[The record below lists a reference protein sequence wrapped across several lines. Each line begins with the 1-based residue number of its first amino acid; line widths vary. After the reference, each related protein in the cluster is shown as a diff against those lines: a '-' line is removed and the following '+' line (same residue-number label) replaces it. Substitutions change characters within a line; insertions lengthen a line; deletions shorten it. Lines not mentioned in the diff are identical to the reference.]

1 MTWPEMTLPKPEFKV
16 AIVTGTN
23 REIGSAIVAGLAR
36 AGFAVLASH
45 YGEADR
51 VQIMLEQLRNQG
63 FQVESFEAD
72 LTLVANN
79 QRLVARALELW
90 GRLDVFVANA
100 GLTVHAP
107 FLETTESQWD
117 TVVDLNLK
125 ASFFGAQ
132 AAAKA
137 MTARD
142 RNPDGSGG
150 RIIFSSSVTG
160 VQALPKLAAY
170 GISKA
175 GVQHMAQ
182 TLGGE
187 LGRHGITV
195 NALGIGATL
204 NERNLQDNPSYESDW
219 AGVIPVGRVGTPEDV
234 AQAVV
239 WLTSSAAG
247 MVNGHTLMLDGGWSA
262 AGRVPE

>member
-1 MTWPEMTLPKPEFKV
+1 MNQPASKV

-23 REIGSAIVAGLAR
+23 REIGAAIVVGLAQV
-36 AGFAVLASH
+36 GFAVLAAH

-51 VQIMLEQLRNQG
+51 VQAMLEPLRDQG
-63 FQVESFEAD
+63 FQIESFEAD
-72 LTLVANN
+72 LTVVENN
-79 QRLVARALELW
+79 QHLVARAIELW
-90 GRLDVFVANA
+90 GRLDVFVGNA
-100 GLTVHAP
+100 GLTVHVP
-107 FLETTESQWD
+107 FLETTETQWD

-132 AAAKA
+132 AAARA
-137 MTARD
+137 MMAQG
-142 RNPDGSGG
+142 RNSGNQG

-170 GISKA
+170 GITKA
-175 GVQHMAQ
+175 AVQHMAQ

-204 NERNLQDNPSYESDW
+204 NERNLQDNSRYESDW
-219 AGVIPVGRVGTPEDV
+219 ASVIPVGRVGTPEDV

-239 WLTSSAAG
+239 WLTTPAAG
-247 MVNGHTLMLDGGWSA
+247 MVNGHTLMIDGGWSA
-262 AGRVPE
+262 AGRIPE

>member
-1 MTWPEMTLPKPEFKV
+1 MTV
-16 AIVTGTN
+16 
-23 REIGSAIVAGLAR
+23 
-36 AGFAVLASH
+36 
-45 YGEADR
+45 
-51 VQIMLEQLRNQG
+51 
-63 FQVESFEAD
+63 VE
-72 LTLVANN
+72 NN

-90 GRLDVFVANA
+90 GSLNVFVGNA
-100 GLTVHAP
+100 GLTVHVA

-117 TVVDLNLK
+117 TVIDLNLK

-137 MTARD
+137 MMAH
-142 RNPDGSGG
+142 GKGQ
-150 RIIFSSSVTG
+150 IIFSSSVTG
-160 VQALPKLAAY
+160 IQAIPKLAAY

-175 GVQHMAQ
+175 GLIHMAQ
-182 TLGGE
+182 TLGAE

-204 NERNLQDNPSYESDW
+204 NERNLQDNSSYESDW

-247 MVNGHTLMLDGGWSA
+247 MVNGHTLMIDGGWSA
-262 AGRVPE
+262 AGRIPE

>member
-1 MTWPEMTLPKPEFKV
+1 MTQPISKV

-23 REIGSAIVAGLAR
+23 REIGSAIVAGLAQ
-36 AGFAVLASH
+36 AGFAVLAAH

-51 VQIMLEQLRNQG
+51 VQIMLEDLRSQG

-72 LTLVANN
+72 LTVVENN
-79 QRLVARALELW
+79 QKLVARALELW
-90 GRLDVFVANA
+90 GRLDVFVGNA
-100 GLTVHAP
+100 GLTVHVP

-117 TVVDLNLK
+117 IVVDLNLK

-137 MTARD
+137 MISR
-142 RNPDGSGG
+142 GQG

-160 VQALPKLAAY
+160 IQAIPKLAAY
-170 GISKA
+170 GITKA
-175 GVQHMAQ
+175 GLIHMAQ

-195 NALGIGATL
+195 NALGIGATI
-204 NERNLQDNPSYESDW
+204 NERNMQDNSRYESDW
-219 AGVIPVGRVGTPEDV
+219 SNVIPVGRVGTPEDV

-239 WLTSSAAG
+239 WLTSSAAA
-247 MVNGHTLMLDGGWSA
+247 MVNGHTLMIDGGWSA

>member
-1 MTWPEMTLPKPEFKV
+1 MTAHETKV

-23 REIGSAIVAGLAR
+23 REIGAAIVAGLAQ
-36 AGFAVLASH
+36 AGFAVLAAH

-51 VQIMLEQLRNQG
+51 VRAMLEELCSQG

-72 LTLVANN
+72 LTVVENN

-90 GRLDVFVANA
+90 GRLDVFVGNA
-100 GLTVHAP
+100 GLTVHVP

-132 AAAKA
+132 AAARA
-137 MTARD
+137 MMARD
-142 RNPDGSGG
+142 HVSEIRG

-160 VQALPKLAAY
+160 VQAIPKLAAY
-170 GISKA
+170 GITKA
-175 GVQHMAQ
+175 GLIHMAQ

-187 LGRHGITV
+187 LGRYGITV

-204 NERNLQDNPSYESDW
+204 NERNLQDNSSYESDW
-219 AGVIPVGRVGTPEDV
+219 AHVIPAGRVGTPEDV

-239 WLTSSAAG
+239 WLTSSAAA
-247 MVNGHTLMLDGGWSA
+247 MVNGHTLMIDGGWSA

>member
-1 MTWPEMTLPKPEFKV
+1 MTQPISKV

-23 REIGSAIVAGLAR
+23 REIGSAIVAGLAQ
-36 AGFAVLASH
+36 AGFVVLAAH
-45 YGEADR
+45 FGEADR
-51 VQIMLEQLRNQG
+51 VQIMLEKLQGQG

-72 LTLVANN
+72 LTVVENN
-79 QRLVARALELW
+79 QKLVARALELW
-90 GRLDVFVANA
+90 GRLDVFVGNA
-100 GLTVHAP
+100 GLTVHVP

-132 AAAKA
+132 AAARA
-137 MTARD
+137 MMD
-142 RNPDGSGG
+142 RGWG

-170 GISKA
+170 GITKA

-182 TLGGE
+182 TLGAE
-187 LGRHGITV
+187 LGRYGITV
-195 NALGIGATL
+195 NALGIGATI
-204 NERNLQDNPSYESDW
+204 NERNMQDNSSYEKDW
-219 AGVIPVGRVGTPEDV
+219 AAVIPVGRVGTPEDV

-239 WLTSSAAG
+239 WLTSSAAA
-247 MVNGHTLMLDGGWSA
+247 MVNGHTLMIDGGWSA
-262 AGRVPE
+262 VSRVPE

>member
-1 MTWPEMTLPKPEFKV
+1 MTLTATKV

-23 REIGSAIVAGLAR
+23 REIGSAIVAGLAQ
-36 AGFAVLASH
+36 AGFAVIAAH
-45 YGEADR
+45 FGEANR
-51 VQIMLEQLRNQG
+51 VQSMLEELRNQG

-72 LTLVANN
+72 LMVVENN
-79 QRLVARALELW
+79 QKLVARALELW
-90 GRLDVFVANA
+90 DRLDVFVGNA
-100 GLTVHAP
+100 GLTVHVP

-117 TVVDLNLK
+117 TVVNLNLK

-137 MTARD
+137 MMSRD
-142 RNPDGSGG
+142 RTSEIRG

-170 GISKA
+170 GITKA

-204 NERNLQDNPSYESDW
+204 NERNLQDNSSYEKDW
-219 AGVIPVGRVGTPEDV
+219 AEVIPVGRVGTPEDV

-239 WLTSSAAG
+239 WLTSSAAS
-247 MVNGHTLMLDGGWSA
+247 MVNGHTLMIDGGWSA
-262 AGRVPE
+262 VGRVPK

>member
-1 MTWPEMTLPKPEFKV
+1 MTQPVPKV

-23 REIGSAIVAGLAR
+23 REIGAAMVAGLAR
-36 AGFAVLASH
+36 AGFAVLAAH
-45 YGEADR
+45 YGEANR
-51 VQIMLEQLRNQG
+51 VQVMLEKLRGQG
-63 FQVESFEAD
+63 FRVESFEAD
-72 LTLVANN
+72 LTVVENN

-90 GRLDVFVANA
+90 GRLDVFVGNA
-100 GLTVHAP
+100 GLTVHVP

-132 AAAKA
+132 AAARA
-137 MTARD
+137 MISRGQA
-142 RNPDGSGG
+142 G

-160 VQALPKLAAY
+160 VQAIPKLAAY

-175 GVQHMAQ
+175 GLIHMAQ

-187 LGRHGITV
+187 LGRYGITV

-204 NERNLQDNPSYESDW
+204 NERNIQDNSGYEQDW
-219 AGVIPVGRVGTPEDV
+219 ANVIPTGRVGTPEDV

-247 MVNGHTLMLDGGWSA
+247 MVNGHTLMIDGGWSA

>member
-1 MTWPEMTLPKPEFKV
+1 MTRSEPAHNV

-23 REIGSAIVAGLAR
+23 REIGLAIVAGLAQ
-36 AGFAVLASH
+36 AGFAVLAAH

-51 VQIMLEQLRNQG
+51 VQLTLEDLRNQG

-72 LTLVANN
+72 LRVVENN
-79 QRLVARALELW
+79 RKLVARALELW
-90 GRLDVFVANA
+90 DRLDVFVGNA
-100 GLTVHAP
+100 GLTVHVP
-107 FLETTESQWD
+107 FLETTENQWD

-132 AAAKA
+132 AAAREM
-137 MTARD
+137 MTR
-142 RNPDGSGG
+142 GQG

-170 GISKA
+170 GITKA
-175 GVQHMAQ
+175 GVQHMAR
-182 TLGGE
+182 TLGAE

-204 NERNLQDNPSYESDW
+204 NERNLQDNSRYETDW
-219 AGVIPVGRVGTPEDV
+219 ANVIPVGRVGTPEDV

-247 MVNGHTLMLDGGWSA
+247 MVNGHTLMIDGGWSTV
-262 AGRVPE
+262 GRVPE

>member
-1 MTWPEMTLPKPEFKV
+1 MIFQQMTQPASKV

-23 REIGSAIVAGLAR
+23 REIGAAIVAGLAQ
-36 AGFAVLASH
+36 AGFAVLAAH
-45 YGEADR
+45 YGESDR
-51 VQIMLEQLRNQG
+51 VRTMLEQLRIQG

-72 LTLVANN
+72 LTVVENN
-79 QRLVARALELW
+79 QKLVARALELW
-90 GRLDVFVANA
+90 GRLDVFVGNA
-100 GLTVHAP
+100 GLTVHVP

-132 AAAKA
+132 AAARA
-137 MTARD
+137 MLAQ
-142 RNPDGSGG
+142 GQG

-170 GISKA
+170 GITKA

-182 TLGGE
+182 TLGLE

-204 NERNLQDNPSYESDW
+204 NERNLQDNSSYESDW
-219 AGVIPVGRVGTPEDV
+219 ANVIPVGRVGTPEDV

-247 MVNGHTLMLDGGWSA
+247 MVNGHTLMIDGGWSTVS
-262 AGRVPE
+262 RVPE

>member
-1 MTWPEMTLPKPEFKV
+1 MTQPESAKRV

-23 REIGSAIVAGLAR
+23 REIGAAIVAGLAQ
-36 AGFAVLASH
+36 AGFAVLAAH

-51 VQIMLEQLRNQG
+51 VQVMLEQLRNRG

-72 LTLVANN
+72 LTVVANN
-79 QRLVARALELW
+79 ERLVARALEFW
-90 GRLDVFVANA
+90 GRLDVFVGNA
-100 GLTVHAP
+100 GLTVHVP

-132 AAAKA
+132 AAARA
-137 MTARD
+137 MMTQ
-142 RNPDGSGG
+142 GKG

-160 VQALPKLAAY
+160 IQAIPRLAAY
-170 GISKA
+170 GITKA
-175 GVQHMAQ
+175 GLIHMAQ

-187 LGRHGITV
+187 LGPHGITV

-204 NERNLQDNPSYESDW
+204 NERNMQDNPRYETDW
-219 AGVIPVGRVGTPEDV
+219 ANVIPVGRVGTPEDV

-247 MVNGHTLMLDGGWSA
+247 MVNGHTLMIDGGWSA

>member
-1 MTWPEMTLPKPEFKV
+1 MAQIEPTSKV

-23 REIGSAIVAGLAR
+23 REIGSAIVAGLAHAR
-36 AGFAVLASH
+36 FAVLAAH
-45 YGEADR
+45 YGESDR
-51 VQIMLEQLRNQG
+51 VQIMLEDLRDQG

-72 LTLVANN
+72 LTMVENN
-79 QRLVARALELW
+79 QSLVARALELW
-90 GRLDVFVANA
+90 GRLDVFVGNA
-100 GLTVHAP
+100 GLTVHVP
-107 FLETTESQWD
+107 FLETTENQWD

-132 AAAKA
+132 AAARA
-137 MTARD
+137 MMAQ
-142 RNPDGSGG
+142 GQG

-160 VQALPKLAAY
+160 IQAIPKLAAY
-170 GISKA
+170 GITKA
-175 GVQHMAQ
+175 GLIHMAQ

-187 LGRHGITV
+187 LGLHGITV

-204 NERNLQDNPSYESDW
+204 NERNMQDNSRYESDW
-219 AGVIPVGRVGTPEDV
+219 ANVIPVGRVGTPEDV

-247 MVNGHTLMLDGGWSA
+247 MVNGHTLMIDGGWSA

>member
-1 MTWPEMTLPKPEFKV
+1 MTSTATKV

-23 REIGSAIVAGLAR
+23 REIGSAIVAGLAQ
-36 AGFAVLASH
+36 AGFAVLAAH

-51 VQIMLEQLRNQG
+51 VRVMLERLRNQG

-72 LTLVANN
+72 LTVIENN
-79 QRLVARALELW
+79 QKLVARALELW
-90 GRLDVFVANA
+90 GRLDVFVGNA
-100 GLTVHAP
+100 GLTVHVP
-107 FLETTESQWD
+107 FLETTESHWD

-132 AAAKA
+132 AAARA
-137 MTARD
+137 MMTQ
-142 RNPDGSGG
+142 GKG

-160 VQALPKLAAY
+160 IQAIPRLAAY
-170 GISKA
+170 GITKA
-175 GVQHMAQ
+175 GLIHMAQ

-187 LGRHGITV
+187 LGPHGITV

-204 NERNLQDNPSYESDW
+204 NERNMQDNSRYESDW
-219 AGVIPVGRVGTPEDV
+219 ANVIPVGRVGTPEDV

-247 MVNGHTLMLDGGWSA
+247 MVNGHTLMIDGGWSA

>member
-1 MTWPEMTLPKPEFKV
+1 MTLLKPESKV

-23 REIGSAIVAGLAR
+23 REIGSAIVAGLAQ
-36 AGFAVLASH
+36 AGFAVLAAH

-100 GLTVHAP
+100 GLTVHVP

-137 MTARD
+137 MMAR
-142 RNPDGSGG
+142 GQAG

-170 GISKA
+170 GITKA

-187 LGRHGITV
+187 LGRYGITV

-204 NERNLQDNPSYESDW
+204 NERNLQDNSSYESDW
-219 AGVIPVGRVGTPEDV
+219 AAVIPTGRVGTPEDV

-247 MVNGHTLMLDGGWSA
+247 MVNGHTLMIDGGWSA
-262 AGRVPE
+262 AGRIPE

>member
-1 MTWPEMTLPKPEFKV
+1 MTQPKPESKV

-23 REIGSAIVAGLAR
+23 REIGAAIVAGLAQ
-36 AGFAVLASH
+36 AGFAVLAAH
-45 YGEADR
+45 FGEADR
-51 VQIMLEQLRNQG
+51 VRAMLEDLRSQG

-72 LTLVANN
+72 LTVVENN
-79 QRLVARALELW
+79 ERLVARALELW
-90 GRLDVFVANA
+90 GRLDVFVGNA
-100 GLTVHAP
+100 GLTVHVP

-132 AAAKA
+132 AAAKE
-137 MTARD
+137 MISRD
-142 RNPDGSGG
+142 RVSEIRG

-160 VQALPKLAAY
+160 IQAIPKLAAY
-170 GISKA
+170 GITKA
-175 GVQHMAQ
+175 GLIHMAQ

-187 LGRHGITV
+187 LGPHGITV
-195 NALGIGATL
+195 NALGIGATI
-204 NERNLQDNPSYESDW
+204 NERNIQDNSSYESDW
-219 AGVIPVGRVGTPEDV
+219 AHVIPVGRVGTPEDV

-239 WLTSSAAG
+239 WLTSSAAA
-247 MVNGHTLMLDGGWSA
+247 MVNGHTLMIDGGWSA

>member
-1 MTWPEMTLPKPEFKV
+1 MTQPVPKV

-23 REIGSAIVAGLAR
+23 REIGSAIVTGLAR
-36 AGFAVLASH
+36 AGFAVLAAH

-51 VQIMLEQLRNQG
+51 VRVMLEELRDQG
-63 FQVESFEAD
+63 FRVESFEAD
-72 LTLVANN
+72 LTLVENN
-79 QRLVARALELW
+79 QKLVARALELW
-90 GRLDVFVANA
+90 DRLDVFVGNA
-100 GLTVHAP
+100 GLTVHVP
-107 FLETTESQWD
+107 FLETTENQWD
-117 TVVDLNLK
+117 TVIDLNLK

-132 AAAKA
+132 AAARA
-137 MTARD
+137 MIAQ
-142 RNPDGSGG
+142 GSG

-160 VQALPKLAAY
+160 VQAIPKLAAY

-175 GVQHMAQ
+175 GLIHMAQ

-204 NERNLQDNPSYESDW
+204 NERNIQDNSSYESDW
-219 AGVIPVGRVGTPEDV
+219 AGVIPVGRIGTPEDV

-247 MVNGHTLMLDGGWSA
+247 MVNGHTLMIDGGWSA
-262 AGRVPE
+262 AGRIPE

>member
-1 MTWPEMTLPKPEFKV
+1 MTQPESAKRV

-23 REIGSAIVAGLAR
+23 REIGAAIVAGLAQ
-36 AGFAVLASH
+36 AGFAVLAAH

-51 VQIMLEQLRNQG
+51 VQVMLEQLCNQG

-72 LTLVANN
+72 LTVVENN
-79 QRLVARALELW
+79 ERLVARALELW
-90 GRLDVFVANA
+90 GRLDVFVGNA
-100 GLTVHAP
+100 GLTVHVP
-107 FLETTESQWD
+107 FLETTENQWD

-132 AAAKA
+132 AAARA
-137 MTARD
+137 MLTQGR
-142 RNPDGSGG
+142 G

-182 TLGGE
+182 TLGLE

-204 NERNLQDNPSYESDW
+204 NERNLQDNSSYESDW
-219 AGVIPVGRVGTPEDV
+219 ANVIPVGRVGTPEDV

-239 WLTSSAAG
+239 WLISSAAE
-247 MVNGHTLMLDGGWSA
+247 MVNGHTLMIDGGWSTV
-262 AGRVPE
+262 GRVPE

>member
-1 MTWPEMTLPKPEFKV
+1 MAQSEPAKKV

-23 REIGSAIVAGLAR
+23 REIGAAIVTGLAQ
-36 AGFAVLASH
+36 AGFAVLAAH
-45 YGEADR
+45 YGESDR
-51 VQIMLEQLRNQG
+51 VQVMLEQLRDQG

-72 LTLVANN
+72 LTVVDNN
-79 QRLVARALELW
+79 QKLVARALELW
-90 GRLDVFVANA
+90 GRLDVFVGNA
-100 GLTVHAP
+100 GLTVHVP
-107 FLETTESQWD
+107 FLGTTESQWD

-137 MTARD
+137 MMAQ
-142 RNPDGSGG
+142 GGG

-160 VQALPKLAAY
+160 IQAIPKLAAY
-170 GISKA
+170 GITKA
-175 GVQHMAQ
+175 GLIHMAQ

-195 NALGIGATL
+195 NALGIGATI
-204 NERNLQDNPSYESDW
+204 NERNLQDNSSYESDW
-219 AGVIPVGRVGTPEDV
+219 GNVIPVGRVGTPEDV

-247 MVNGHTLMLDGGWSA
+247 MVNGHTLMIDGGWSA

>member
-1 MTWPEMTLPKPEFKV
+1 MTRAEPATKV

-23 REIGSAIVAGLAR
+23 REIGAAIVTGLAQ
-36 AGFAVLASH
+36 AGFVVLAAH
-45 YGEADR
+45 YGEAER
-51 VQIMLEQLRNQG
+51 VQTILEQLRGRG

-72 LTLVANN
+72 LTVVENN
-79 QRLVARALELW
+79 QKLVARALELW
-90 GRLDVFVANA
+90 GRLDVFVGNA
-100 GLTVHAP
+100 GLTVHVP
-107 FLETTESQWD
+107 FLETTESQWN

-137 MTARD
+137 MISG
-142 RNPDGSGG
+142 GSG

-160 VQALPKLAAY
+160 VQAIPTLAAY
-170 GISKA
+170 GITKA
-175 GVQHMAQ
+175 GLIHMAQ

-187 LGRHGITV
+187 LGQHGITV

-204 NERNLQDNPSYESDW
+204 NERNIQDNSSYETDW
-219 AGVIPVGRVGTPEDV
+219 ANVIPVGRVGTPEDV

-247 MVNGHTLMLDGGWSA
+247 MVNGHTLMIDGGWSA

>member
-1 MTWPEMTLPKPEFKV
+1 MTQPISKV

-23 REIGSAIVAGLAR
+23 REIGAAIVTGLAQ
-36 AGFAVLASH
+36 AGFAVLAAH

-72 LTLVANN
+72 LTVVENN
-79 QRLVARALELW
+79 QKLVARALELW
-90 GRLDVFVANA
+90 GSLDVFVGNA
-100 GLTVHAP
+100 GLTVHVP

-137 MTARD
+137 MMTRD
-142 RNPDGSGG
+142 RTSENLGS

-160 VQALPKLAAY
+160 VQAIPKLAAY
-170 GISKA
+170 GITKA
-175 GVQHMAQ
+175 GLIHMAQ

-187 LGRHGITV
+187 LGRYGITV

-204 NERNLQDNPSYESDW
+204 NERNLQDNSGYETDW
-219 AGVIPVGRVGTPEDV
+219 ANVIPAGRVGTPEDV

-247 MVNGHTLMLDGGWSA
+247 MVNGHTLMIDGGWSA
-262 AGRVPE
+262 VGRVPE

>member
-1 MTWPEMTLPKPEFKV
+1 MAQPDLKTKA

-23 REIGSAIVAGLAR
+23 REIGLAIVAGLAQ
-36 AGFAVLASH
+36 AGFAVLAAH
-45 YGEADR
+45 YGESER
-51 VQIMLEQLRNQG
+51 VQTMLKKLRDQG

-72 LTLVANN
+72 LTLVENN
-79 QRLVARALELW
+79 QKLVARALELW
-90 GRLDVFVANA
+90 GRLDVFVGNA
-100 GLTVHAP
+100 GLTVHVP
-107 FLETTESQWD
+107 FLETTEGQWD
-117 TVVDLNLK
+117 TVVNLNLK

-137 MTARD
+137 MLARD
-142 RNPDGSGG
+142 RVDGYRG

-170 GISKA
+170 GITKA

-204 NERNLQDNPSYESDW
+204 NERNLQDNASYEADW
-219 AGVIPVGRVGTPEDV
+219 AAVIPVGRVGTPEDV

-239 WLTSSAAG
+239 WLTSSGAG
-247 MVNGHTLMLDGGWSA
+247 MVNGHTLMIDGGWSA
-262 AGRVPE
+262 VGKVPE

>member
-1 MTWPEMTLPKPEFKV
+1 MNSSASKV

-23 REIGSAIVAGLAR
+23 REIGSAIVAGLAQ
-36 AGFAVLASH
+36 AGFAVLAAH
-45 YGEADR
+45 YGETDR
-51 VQIMLEQLRNQG
+51 IQIMLEKLRSQG

-72 LTLVANN
+72 LTVVESN
-79 QRLVARALELW
+79 RKLVARALELW
-90 GRLDVFVANA
+90 GRLDVFVGNA
-100 GLTVHAP
+100 GLTVHVP

-132 AAAKA
+132 AAARA
-137 MTARD
+137 MMTQGR
-142 RNPDGSGG
+142 G

-160 VQALPKLAAY
+160 IQAIPKLAAY
-170 GISKA
+170 GITKA
-175 GVQHMAQ
+175 GLIHMAQ
-182 TLGGE
+182 TLGAE
-187 LGRHGITV
+187 LGPHGITV

-204 NERNLQDNPSYESDW
+204 NERNLRDNSSYEKDW
-219 AGVIPVGRVGTPEDV
+219 AEVIPVGRVGTPEDV

-247 MVNGHTLMLDGGWSA
+247 MVNGHTLMIDGGWSA

>member
-1 MTWPEMTLPKPEFKV
+1 MAQPEPLFKV

-23 REIGSAIVAGLAR
+23 REIGSAIVTGLAR
-36 AGFAVLASH
+36 AGFAVLAAH

-51 VQIMLEQLRNQG
+51 VRVMLEELRDQG
-63 FQVESFEAD
+63 FRVESFEAD
-72 LTLVANN
+72 LTLVENN
-79 QRLVARALELW
+79 QKLVARALELW
-90 GRLDVFVANA
+90 DRLDVFVGNA
-100 GLTVHAP
+100 GLTVHVP

-117 TVVDLNLK
+117 TVIDLNLK

-132 AAAKA
+132 AAARA
-137 MTARD
+137 MISRGQA
-142 RNPDGSGG
+142 G

-160 VQALPKLAAY
+160 VQAIPKLAAY

-175 GVQHMAQ
+175 GLIHMAQ

-187 LGRHGITV
+187 LGRYGITV

-204 NERNLQDNPSYESDW
+204 NERNIQDNSGYEQDW
-219 AGVIPVGRVGTPEDV
+219 ANVIPTGRVGTPEDV

-247 MVNGHTLMLDGGWSA
+247 MVNGHTLMIDGGWSA
-262 AGRVPE
+262 AGRIPE

>member
-1 MTWPEMTLPKPEFKV
+1 MTQPISKV

-23 REIGSAIVAGLAR
+23 REIGSAIVVGLAQ
-36 AGFAVLASH
+36 AGFAVLAAH

-51 VQIMLEQLRNQG
+51 VQVMLEDLRNQG

-72 LTLVANN
+72 LTVVENN

-90 GRLDVFVANA
+90 GRLDVFVGNA
-100 GLTVHAP
+100 GLTVHVP

-132 AAAKA
+132 AAAKE
-137 MTARD
+137 MISRG
-142 RNPDGSGG
+142 PG

-160 VQALPKLAAY
+160 IQAIPKLAAY
-170 GISKA
+170 GITKA
-175 GVQHMAQ
+175 GLIHMAQ

-195 NALGIGATL
+195 NALGIGATI
-204 NERNLQDNPSYESDW
+204 NERNMQDNSSYETDW
-219 AGVIPVGRVGTPEDV
+219 ANVIPVGRVGTPEDV

-247 MVNGHTLMLDGGWSA
+247 MVNGHTLMIDGGWSA
-262 AGRVPE
+262 AGRIPE

>member
-1 MTWPEMTLPKPEFKV
+1 MIFGRMTQPESTSKV

-23 REIGSAIVAGLAR
+23 REIGAAIVAGLTR
-36 AGFAVLASH
+36 AGFVVLAAH
-45 YGEADR
+45 FGEADR
-51 VQIMLEQLRNQG
+51 VQTMLEDLRGQG
-63 FQVESFEAD
+63 FQVESFESD
-72 LTLVANN
+72 LTMVENN
-79 QRLVARALELW
+79 QQLVARALQLW
-90 GRLDVFVANA
+90 GRLDVFVGNA
-100 GLTVHAP
+100 GLTVHVP

-137 MTARD
+137 MLARD
-142 RNPDGSGG
+142 RTSEVHG

-170 GISKA
+170 GITKA
-175 GVQHMAQ
+175 GTQHMAQ
-182 TLGGE
+182 TLGLE

-204 NERNLQDNPSYESDW
+204 NERNLQDNSSYEQDW
-219 AGVIPVGRVGTPEDV
+219 ANVIPTGRVGTPEDV
-234 AQAVV
+234 AQAVI
-239 WLTSSAAG
+239 WLTSSAAS
-247 MVNGHTLMLDGGWSA
+247 MVNGHTLMIDGGWSTVS
-262 AGRVPE
+262 RVPE

>member
-1 MTWPEMTLPKPEFKV
+1 MTAQQTKV

-36 AGFAVLASH
+36 AGFAVLAAH

-51 VQIMLEQLRNQG
+51 VQIMLEKLRSQG

-72 LTLVANN
+72 LTVVENN
-79 QRLVARALELW
+79 ERLVARALELW
-90 GRLDVFVANA
+90 GRLDAFVGNA
-100 GLTVHAP
+100 GLTVHVP

-132 AAAKA
+132 AAARA
-137 MTARD
+137 MMIQ
-142 RNPDGSGG
+142 GQG

-170 GISKA
+170 GITKA

-187 LGRHGITV
+187 LGRRGITV
-195 NALGIGATL
+195 NALGIVAI
-204 NERNLQDNPSYESDW
+204 NERNLQDNSSYETDW
-219 AGVIPVGRVGTPEDV
+219 ANVIPVGRVGTPEDV

-247 MVNGHTLMLDGGWSA
+247 MVNGHTLMIDGGWSA

>member
-1 MTWPEMTLPKPEFKV
+1 MTLPASQV

-23 REIGSAIVAGLAR
+23 REIGSAIVAGLAQ
-36 AGFAVLASH
+36 AGFAVLAAH
-45 YGEADR
+45 YGEVKR
-51 VQIMLEQLRNQG
+51 VQIMLEQLRDQG

-72 LTLVANN
+72 LTVVENN

-90 GRLDVFVANA
+90 GRLDVFVGNA
-100 GLTVHAP
+100 GLTVHVP
-107 FLETTESQWD
+107 FLETTETQWD
-117 TVVDLNLK
+117 TIVDLNLK

-132 AAAKA
+132 ASAKE
-137 MTARD
+137 MMARD
-142 RNPDGSGG
+142 RTSENRG

-160 VQALPKLAAY
+160 IQAIPKLAAY
-170 GISKA
+170 GITKA
-175 GVQHMAQ
+175 GLIHMAQ

-187 LGRHGITV
+187 LGPHGITV

-204 NERNLQDNPSYESDW
+204 NERNLEDNSSYETDW
-219 AGVIPVGRVGTPEDV
+219 ANVIPARRVGTPEDV

-239 WLTSSAAG
+239 WLTSSAAA
-247 MVNGHTLMLDGGWSA
+247 MVNGHTLMIDGGWSA

>member
-1 MTWPEMTLPKPEFKV
+1 MTSTAMKV

-23 REIGSAIVAGLAR
+23 REIGAAIVAGLAQ
-36 AGFAVLASH
+36 AGFAVLAAH

-51 VQIMLEQLRNQG
+51 VQIMLEDLRNQG
-63 FQVESFEAD
+63 FRVKSFEAD
-72 LTLVANN
+72 LTVVENN

-90 GRLDVFVANA
+90 GCLDVFVGNA
-100 GLTVHAP
+100 GLTVHVP

-137 MTARD
+137 MISR
-142 RNPDGSGG
+142 GQG

-170 GISKA
+170 GITKA

-195 NALGIGATL
+195 NALGIGATI
-204 NERNLQDNPSYESDW
+204 NERNLQDNSSYEKDW
-219 AGVIPVGRVGTPEDV
+219 ANVIPVGRVGTPEDV
-234 AQAVV
+234 VQAVV

-247 MVNGHTLMLDGGWSA
+247 MVNGHTLMIDGGWSTV
-262 AGRVPE
+262 GRVPE

>member
-1 MTWPEMTLPKPEFKV
+1 MTQPIFKV

-23 REIGSAIVAGLAR
+23 REIGSAVVAGLAQ
-36 AGFAVLASH
+36 AGFAVLAAH
-45 YGEADR
+45 YGESDR
-51 VQIMLEQLRNQG
+51 VQAMLEQLRSRG

-72 LTLVANN
+72 LTVVENN

-90 GRLDVFVANA
+90 NRLDVFVGNA

-107 FLETTESQWD
+107 FLETTENQWD

-132 AAAKA
+132 AAALA
-137 MTARD
+137 MMAQ
-142 RNPDGSGG
+142 GQG

-170 GISKA
+170 GITKA

-204 NERNLQDNPSYESDW
+204 NERNLQDNSNYESDW
-219 AGVIPVGRVGTPEDV
+219 ANVIPVGRVGTPEDV

-239 WLTSSAAG
+239 WLTSNAAG

>member
-1 MTWPEMTLPKPEFKV
+1 MTAHETKA

-23 REIGSAIVAGLAR
+23 REIGAAIVAGLAQ
-36 AGFAVLASH
+36 AGFAVLAAH
-45 YGEADR
+45 FGESDR
-51 VQIMLEQLRNQG
+51 VQVMLEKLRVQG
-63 FQVESFEAD
+63 FQVDSFEAD
-72 LTLVANN
+72 LTVVENN
-79 QRLVARALELW
+79 QKLVGRALELW
-90 GRLDVFVANA
+90 GRLDVFVGNA
-100 GLTVHAP
+100 GLTVHVP
-107 FLETTESQWD
+107 FLETTENQWD
-117 TVVDLNLK
+117 TIVDLNLK

-137 MTARD
+137 MLARD
-142 RNPDGSGG
+142 RNAGHPGG
-150 RIIFSSSVTG
+150 RIVFSSSVTG
-160 VQALPKLAAY
+160 IQAIPKLAAY
-170 GISKA
+170 GMTKA
-175 GVQHMAQ
+175 GLIHMAQ

-187 LGRHGITV
+187 LGRYGITV

-204 NERNLQDNPSYESDW
+204 NERNTQDNSSYESDW

-247 MVNGHTLMLDGGWSA
+247 MVNGHTLMIDGGWSA

>member
-1 MTWPEMTLPKPEFKV
+1 MAQPEPPFKV

-23 REIGSAIVAGLAR
+23 REIGAAIVVGLAQ
-36 AGFAVLASH
+36 AGFAVLAAH

-72 LTLVANN
+72 LTVVENN

-90 GRLDVFVANA
+90 GRLDVFVGNA
-100 GLTVHAP
+100 GLTVHVP
-107 FLETTESQWD
+107 FLETTENQWD
-117 TVVDLNLK
+117 TVIDLNLK

-132 AAAKA
+132 AAARA
-137 MTARD
+137 MIARD
-142 RNPDGSGG
+142 RNPDGPAG

-160 VQALPKLAAY
+160 VQAIPKLAAY

-175 GVQHMAQ
+175 GLIHMAQ
-182 TLGGE
+182 TLGTE
-187 LGRHGITV
+187 LGRYGMTV

-204 NERNLQDNPSYESDW
+204 NERNLQDNSSYESDW
-219 AGVIPVGRVGTPEDV
+219 ASVIPVGRVGTPEDV

-239 WLTSSAAG
+239 WLTSSAAA
-247 MVNGHTLMLDGGWSA
+247 MVNGHTLMIDGGWSA
-262 AGRVPE
+262 AGRIPE